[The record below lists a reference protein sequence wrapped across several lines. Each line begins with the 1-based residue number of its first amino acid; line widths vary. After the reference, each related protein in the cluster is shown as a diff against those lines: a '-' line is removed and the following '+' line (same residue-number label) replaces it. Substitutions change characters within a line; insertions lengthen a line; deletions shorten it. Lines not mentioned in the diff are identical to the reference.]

1 LEQGR
6 ANAAISLLTAELDA
20 MTVEITSLKAEKTI
34 LKQSNRRAAK
44 ETEELRREVREAP
57 GS

>member
-1 LEQGR
+1 M
-6 ANAAISLLTAELDA
+6 NSAISLLTAERDA
-20 MTVEITSLKAEKTI
+20 MTVEITSLKVEKII

-44 ETEELRREVREAP
+44 EKTGELRQEVREAP